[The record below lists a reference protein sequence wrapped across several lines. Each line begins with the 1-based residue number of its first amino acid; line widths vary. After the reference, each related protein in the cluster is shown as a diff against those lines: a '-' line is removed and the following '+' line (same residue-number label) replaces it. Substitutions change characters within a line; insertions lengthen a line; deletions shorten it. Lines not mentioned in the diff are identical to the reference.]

1 MSSTPS
7 NVFTSQTFAARGY
20 PFPAFTPAFPLT
32 SIPSEYITETEL
44 TAALAAA
51 AAANP

>member
-7 NVFTSQTFAARGY
+7 NVFTRQTFAVPGY

-32 SIPSEYITETEL
+32 SIPAEYITETEL
-44 TAALAAA
+44 AAALAA
-51 AAANP
+51 NNNN